1 VIQEIL
7 SSSPDRIDPRCPHF
21 SDCGG
26 CHYQHLPYKN
36 QLQLKRA
43 VLIDQLQR
51 VGRIDQP
58 QVNEMVPSP
67 SCWNYRNHVQF
78 HMTGSGELG
87 FMRHRTNVVVPI
99 QECHLPEENINQIW
113 PILDIELIPGL
124 DRISLRSGEEGQ
136 DVLIVFES
144 SDPHPIEFSVDLP
157 LSAVHQGP
165 AGDVILAGDDFT
177 VIEVKD
183 TPFVV
188 SAGAFF
194 QVNTLMAELMVDH
207 LLEVLPL
214 NTESVLLDI
223 YCGVGLFSVFIAPLV
238 KKVVGIE
245 SDPKAGEDFLYN
257 LAGFDN
263 VQLYDVSAESILPEL
278 KLSPNIIIL
287 DPPRTG
293 ISKSVMDSVVKL
305 TPEVIAYVS
314 CDPATLARDAGR
326 LSAKGFYLK
335 ESTPFDMFPQ
345 TYHIESVNIF
355 QRASSEV

>member
-1 VIQEIL
+1 
-7 SSSPDRIDPRCPHF
+7 
-21 SDCGG
+21 
-26 CHYQHLPYKN
+26 
-36 QLQLKRA
+36 
-43 VLIDQLQR
+43 
-51 VGRIDQP
+51 
-58 QVNEMVPSP
+58 
-67 SCWNYRNHVQF
+67 
-78 HMTGSGELG
+78 
-87 FMRHRTNVVVPI
+87 
-99 QECHLPEENINQIW
+99 
-113 PILDIELIPGL
+113 
-124 DRISLRSGEEGQ
+124 
-136 DVLIVFES
+136 
-144 SDPHPIEFSVDLP
+144 
-157 LSAVHQGP
+157 
-165 AGDVILAGDDFT
+165 
-177 VIEVKD
+177 
-183 TPFVV
+183 
-188 SAGAFF
+188 
-194 QVNTLMAELMVDH
+194 MAELMVDH